1 MFCYILV
8 EEGVDEFFFI
18 QDLHLNFHSF
28 FGFQHGSIPSVQ
40 AIMWLLSLA
49 IGLKCFW
56 FLVALLLYPKSN
68 IPELFFLDPRDLCLP
83 NQFSRGSWQ
92 KLSVSTYLIWCQRR
106 NWVASMIWWLTLIF
120 DPSYVCHDIDINI
133 IWPASFVKFHCHY
146 WTEFS
151 QSWKDV
157 TKTLRCHGNLQLLTD
172 LIMVLTMLLIQVPET
187 GYFECSWCQNQS
199 IHEQEHPILERCV
212 NSIFYLFKKYQ
223 KYNSKVR
230 TYHSRCVDYI
240 YLYQN
245 YTDSVVLISKSA
257 QHCTILEK
265 IDVLNT
271 CGAMICPYF
280 GIVIK
285 FHQM

>member
-92 KLSVSTYLIWCQRR
+92 KLSVSTYLIWCQRI

-172 LIMVLTMLLIQVPET
+172 LINGANNVTHSSSRDWLFWMFMM
-187 GYFECSWCQNQS
+187 SKS
-199 IHEQEHPILERCV
+199 IHSWTRA
-212 NSIFYLFKKYQ
+212 S
-223 KYNSKVR
+223 
-230 TYHSRCVDYI
+230 
-240 YLYQN
+240 
-245 YTDSVVLISKSA
+245 
-257 QHCTILEK
+257 
-265 IDVLNT
+265 
-271 CGAMICPYF
+271 YF
-280 GIVIK
+280 GK
-285 FHQM
+285 MCKQHFLSF